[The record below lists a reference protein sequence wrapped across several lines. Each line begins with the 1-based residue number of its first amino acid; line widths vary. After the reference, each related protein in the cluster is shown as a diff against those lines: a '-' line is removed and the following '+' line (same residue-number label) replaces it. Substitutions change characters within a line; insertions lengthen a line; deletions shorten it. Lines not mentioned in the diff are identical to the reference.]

1 MNQNRLRQVIANM
14 KGQGLEQ
21 IVVSATASVYYLT
34 GIWVSPMERMLALY
48 ITTEGQCTLYANEL
62 FGIEP
67 QPGMELV
74 LHSDSDEPTAQ
85 LARQLRPGKLGV
97 DKFWPSKF
105 LIALL
110 EARSDITPVM
120 GSGPVDDARMFKDEE
135 ERQAMRRASQLNDR
149 VVRAAIDAIGQGAKE
164 TEIAQLVETMY
175 SQNGGNR
182 TEGMIVSF
190 GAHGA
195 DPHHS
200 PSDVAIQPGDSVVLD
215 LFAPIQRYWCDMTR
229 TVFYQSV
236 TDEQRRVY
244 ETVLRANEE
253 AEKMIRPGVPL
264 CEVDRT
270 ARRIIEAAGY
280 GPYVTHRLGH
290 GCGLECHEPPD
301 NSDVSQAK
309 ALPGMVFS
317 VEPGIYLPGRFGV
330 RIEDLV
336 LVTEEGCEI
345 LNKAPKE
352 LEIVGK

>member
-244 ETVLRANEE
+244 ETVTAGQRRGGKNDPARGPLVARWTA
-253 AEKMIRPGVPL
+253 RPGASLKRRAMAPTSP
-264 CEVDRT
+264 T
-270 ARRIIEAAGY
+270 AWATAAAWNATSRLTTAMSAAGKSAARH
-280 GPYVTHRLGH
+280 GVFGGARHLPARPLRRPHRG
-290 GCGLECHEPPD
+290 
-301 NSDVSQAK
+301 
-309 ALPGMVFS
+309 
-317 VEPGIYLPGRFGV
+317 PGIGDGRG
-330 RIEDLV
+330 L
-336 LVTEEGCEI
+336 
-345 LNKAPKE
+345 
-352 LEIVGK
+352 

>member
-149 VVRAAIDAIGQGAKE
+149 VVRAAIDAIGQGQKR
-164 TEIAQLVETMY
+164 L
-175 SQNGGNR
+175 R
-182 TEGMIVSF
+182 
-190 GAHGA
+190 
-195 DPHHS
+195 S
-200 PSDVAIQPGDSVVLD
+200 PS
-215 LFAPIQRYWCDMTR
+215 WW
-229 TVFYQSV
+229 
-236 TDEQRRVY
+236 
-244 ETVLRANEE
+244 
-253 AEKMIRPGVPL
+253 KL
-264 CEVDRT
+264 CT
-270 ARRIIEAAGY
+270 AKTGA
-280 GPYVTHRLGH
+280 T
-290 GCGLECHEPPD
+290 
-301 NSDVSQAK
+301 
-309 ALPGMVFS
+309 
-317 VEPGIYLPGRFGV
+317 
-330 RIEDLV
+330 
-336 LVTEEGCEI
+336 
-345 LNKAPKE
+345 APK
-352 LEIVGK
+352 G